1 MENMDGVGNFKV
13 VNIAPR
19 QFINRVTLGPCDGLK
34 APSWRSL
41 LKLRNPKG
49 LTREGEIVCHYYELL
64 LIGEGFSAKRDC
76 ETSWMT
82 ARSL

>member
-1 MENMDGVGNFKV
+1 MDGVGNFKV
-13 VNIAPR
+13 IKISLG
-19 QFINRVTLGPCDGLK
+19 QFINRVTLGPCDGRK

-41 LKLRNPKG
+41 LKLWNPKG
-49 LTREGEIVCHYYELL
+49 LTRNGERVYHYYELL
-64 LIGEGFSAKRDC
+64 LVGESCFAKRDY